1 MAGKDPRKIPVVFY
15 RTRGGSEVVR
25 DWLCALD
32 EMERNAIG
40 LDLMRIQFRWPVGMP
55 PCRSMGDG
63 LWELRTGLP
72 SNRIARVLFC
82 VVQERILIFNGF
94 IKKTQKTPTEELA
107 LARKRMKEFQAGKA
121 IS

>member
-25 DWLCALD
+25 DWLRALD

-55 PCRSMGDG
+55 LCRSMGDG

-82 VVQERILIFNGF
+82 VVQERILILNGF
-94 IKKTQKTPTEELA
+94 IKKTQKTPKEELA
-107 LARKRMKEFQAGKA
+107 LAHRRMKEFQAGKA